1 MERRATVGVIPKE
14 KIQYPLAPLLFAMIP
29 TNLTFNIRL
38 VGIMVFLS
46 ATRLFKSPLKHKTP
60 QSINISELAESV
72 AA

>member
-46 ATRLFKSPLKHKTP
+46 ATHVFH
-60 QSINISELAESV
+60 SV
-72 AA
+72 LSSKLDPPIKYGWEPA